1 MLWLYERDTTSICL
15 ETRYDNTTGEYE
27 GVLHHPDGRRASH
40 RCNNLLAFR
49 QWLLALEKT
58 LAADRWTQ
66 QGSPDSLTDGG
77 PDRLP
82 QYEDLLGRVH

>member
-66 QGSPDSLTDGG
+66 KGSPEILPHGWPDSAPADVRIISSV
-77 PDRLP
+77 P
-82 QYEDLLGRVH
+82 